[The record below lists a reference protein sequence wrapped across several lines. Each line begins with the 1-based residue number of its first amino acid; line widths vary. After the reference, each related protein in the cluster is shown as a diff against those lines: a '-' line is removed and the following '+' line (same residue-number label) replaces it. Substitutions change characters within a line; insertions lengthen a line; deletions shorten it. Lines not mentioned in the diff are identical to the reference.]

1 MPGLLI
7 EQERLS
13 VAIVGG
19 GIIGLTLALGLL
31 RRNIDVVVYEQARS
45 LREIG
50 AGVAFTANAVKCMDL
65 IHPGVV
71 EALRS
76 VATANGDP
84 SNDTDYLR
92 WVDGF
97 NDNGDGEEEPL
108 FMLDAGHKGFEGCHR
123 AHFLDA
129 LVRHIP
135 DGVVQLNKRLEA
147 VDDNVNLSKV
157 RLEFADGSSAFADAG
172 ELIHSLWLLEDL
184 SLTSK

>member
-1 MPGLLI
+1 MPGLI
-7 EQERLS
+7 VEQERLS

-31 RRNIDVVVYEQARS
+31 KRNIDVVVYEQARS

-50 AGVAFTANAVKCMDL
+50 AGVAFTANAVRCMRL
-65 IHPGVV
+65 IHPGIV

-84 SNDTDYLR
+84 NNETDYLR

-97 NDNGDGEEEPL
+97 NDQGDGEEEPL
-108 FMLDAGHKGFEGCHR
+108 FMLDAGYKGFEGCHR

-129 LVRHIP
+129 LIKHIP
-135 DGVVQLNKRLEA
+135 DGVVQLNKRLETL
-147 VDDNVNLSKV
+147 DDNVNSSKV
-157 RLEFADGSSAFADAG
+157 RLDFADGSSALADTG
-172 ELIHSLWLLEDL
+172 EF
-184 SLTSK
+184 LTPPPLPLGRRLT